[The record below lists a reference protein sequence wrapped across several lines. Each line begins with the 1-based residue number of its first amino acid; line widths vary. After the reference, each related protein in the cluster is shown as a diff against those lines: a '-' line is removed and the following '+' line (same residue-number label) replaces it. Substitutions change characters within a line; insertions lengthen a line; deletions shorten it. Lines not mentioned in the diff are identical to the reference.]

1 MKKELTAIKQEQKKF
16 ERISNRENE
25 LKEKFEDNFQAP
37 ISGRSKSKTPQKV
50 NNNLLRKNP
59 SKSYFEAPKI
69 MSKSPS
75 KSYFQA
81 PKKMSRS
88 PSKVLNKSPS
98 KVLSKSPSANYLNKT
113 PSKAKI
119 YKL

>member
-37 ISGRSKSKTPQKV
+37 ISGRSKPKTPQKV

-75 KSYFQA
+75 KSYF
-81 PKKMSRS
+81 
-88 PSKVLNKSPS
+88 
-98 KVLSKSPSANYLNKT
+98 
-113 PSKAKI
+113 
-119 YKL
+119 